1 MIKEPAAPRFARAA
15 VFFGVFLPFALG
27 HYLASLLRN
36 VNAVLAPSLL
46 STLSLD
52 AADLGLLTSTFFFAF
67 VVAQL
72 PIAAALERYGPY
84 KVQVALLVVAAFGVL
99 LFANGQNFGQL
110 LVARGV
116 IGFGVGGTL
125 MIGVKAVSARVARER
140 LPSLHGYMIAVGGLG
155 AASATLPV
163 RMVLGYTDWRG
174 LFIGLAVLVA
184 CIALVTW
191 LVRPRAPL
199 ADAGVNTPRPP
210 TALSLLAVWQNRDFR
225 KTITL
230 VLVPHTIFWGMQGF
244 WIGRW
249 LTDVARF
256 PEGAVTYL
264 LYLGM
269 AAVIFGAIGVGI
281 VTEWAGRRGIV
292 PHDVAAIGVSAFMLV
307 QFAFVLN
314 YAPSFQMLAV
324 LFTLVG
330 TIAGIEYSIVAQSVP
345 RELAGHASSCLNML
359 IFLGAFLVQAGF
371 GLVLSLWEPD
381 FLGRYPAVAYQAGF
395 GVLVLLQLPGLLSY
409 LRQRRPAICAVDML
423 ALEEDEFEVSTLGSA
438 R

>member
-1 MIKEPAAPRFARAA
+1 MNQEPPPSWSCRAA
-15 VFFGVFLPFALG
+15 MFFGVFLPFALG
-27 HYLASLLRN
+27 HYLSSLLRN
-36 VNAVLAPSLL
+36 VNAVMAPSLL
-46 STLSLD
+46 ESLSLN
-52 AADLGLLTSTFFFAF
+52 AADLGLLTSTFFFAV

-72 PIAAALERYGPY
+72 PIAAAMERYGPY
-84 KVQVALLVVAAFGVL
+84 KVQVALLLVAACGVVLFAKGQSFSQLVVARA
-99 LFANGQNFGQL
+99 
-110 LVARGV
+110 V

-125 MIGVKAVSARVARER
+125 MIGVRAVSARISRDK
-140 LPSLHGYMIAVGGLG
+140 LPSLHGYLIAVGGLG

-163 RMVLGYTDWRG
+163 RLALHYTNWRG
-174 LFIGLAVLVA
+174 LFIGLAALLA
-184 CIALVTW
+184 CIALLTW
-191 LVRPRAPL
+191 LVRPRAPQ
-199 ADAGVNTPRPP
+199 AAARTHTPRPP

-225 KTITL
+225 KTISL

-249 LTDVARF
+249 LSDVARF
-256 PEGAVTYL
+256 PEAAVAYL

-269 AAVIFGAIGVGI
+269 AAVIFGAIGVGL

-292 PHDVAAIGVSAFMLV
+292 PHDVAAIGVSAFVLV

-330 TIAGIEYSIVAQSVP
+330 TIAGIEYTIVAQSVP
-345 RELAGHASSCLNML
+345 RELTGHASSCLNML

-371 GLVLSLWEPD
+371 GRIISLWSPD
-381 FLGRYPAVAYQAGF
+381 ARGHYPAVAYQVGF
-395 GVLVLLQLPGLLSY
+395 GVLVLLQLPGLFGY
-409 LRQRRPAICAVDML
+409 LRQRRPVKCSFDML
-423 ALEEDEFEVSTLGSA
+423 IPEEEEYETSTI